1 VFSRFAGGIFRPG
14 RALATWY
21 DSLFRGRS
29 GGAVVGSRV
38 SGANRYS
45 VPSEKQVR
53 WSELRVGITVLVAL
67 ITLAVLIF
75 LMTGTTGLFTKKI
88 VIHAYVDNAGGLR
101 TGAPVQLEG
110 VDIGNVVTIRVV
122 PNPPNKA
129 APVEIS
135 MKITTRYADVMTDHC
150 EVALTTAGVL
160 GQVFIDLDCRQK
172 PGRPLQ
178 ADDVLPT
185 REMPQLQDVVRA
197 SQSTLENVNVLVKQ
211 LSDILNYIQS
221 GQGSIGKIIYDPTLY
236 DRANATLNQLQNV
249 ANAINSP
256 KGTIGKLINNDELY
270 NKLNASVDNV
280 NKIVDEVNNG
290 HGTVGKFLKD
300 PALYDNANKMV
311 ANANQLVGDINA
323 GKGTLGKLAKD
334 QAMAQKIDNT
344 VTRLNNI
351 ADRLDAGEGS
361 AGKFLKDPAMYDN
374 TNQLLVETRDLI
386 KAVRQNPK
394 KYLTIYLKI
403 F

>member
-1 VFSRFAGGIFRPG
+1 M
-14 RALATWY
+14 
-21 DSLFRGRS
+21 
-29 GGAVVGSRV
+29 
-38 SGANRYS
+38 
-45 VPSEKQVR
+45 PSEKQVR

-88 VIHAYVDNAGGLR
+88 TIRSYVDNAGGLR
-101 TGAPVQLEG
+101 TGAPVRLEG
-110 VDIGNVVTIRVV
+110 VDIGNVTGIRVS
-122 PNPPNKA
+122 PNPANKA
-129 APVEIS
+129 APVEIM
-135 MKITTRYADVMTDHC
+135 MKITTKYADAMSDKC

-160 GQVFIDLDCRQK
+160 GEVFIDLDCRQRQ
-172 PGRPLQ
+172 GRPLR
-178 ADDVLPT
+178 AGDVLPT
-185 REMPQLQDVVRA
+185 REVAQLQDVVRA
-197 SQSTLENVNVLVKQ
+197 SQSTLDNVNVLVKQ

-221 GQGSIGKIIYDPTLY
+221 GQGSIGKIIYDSALY
-236 DRANATLNQLQNV
+236 DRANATLSQLQQV
-249 ANAINSP
+249 ANEINSP
-256 KGTIGKLINNDELY
+256 KSSIGLLLTSDQLY
-270 NKLNASVDNV
+270 QKVNTSIDNLNA
-280 NKIVDEVNNG
+280 IIDEVNNG

-311 ANANQLVGDINA
+311 SGANQLVADLNA

-334 QAMAQKIDNT
+334 EALANRIDNT
-344 VTRLNNI
+344 VTRLNSI
-351 ADRLDAGEGS
+351 VDRLDAGEGS

-374 TNQLLVETRDLI
+374 TNHLLVETRELI